1 MGSVS
6 LSSDRS
12 TNMMTKI
19 CRLKGYAWLV
29 ILLSAF
35 LLFYKYVMQV
45 FPSLIVSDLKLQF
58 HLTSAETGFFAGIML
73 YTILVVQ
80 LFSGVLLD
88 RFGVRNLSSLSILIS
103 AFGVILFAVTKVFY
117 VAVIARILMGVGVAF
132 ATVSYL
138 KAASI
143 WFDARRFAFVSSLLA
158 TAAMAGAIFGQAPL
172 AYLFANVGWR
182 DGLVICG
189 GVGIVM
195 AVLYWIIVR
204 DDNPNQISSE
214 EYEKDAKATGKLSVK
229 DILAVF
235 KNPNNWLLT
244 IYSGL
249 AFTSIDAF
257 AGLWGNVYLRT
268 FYEGLDK
275 ESAAFV
281 ISSIFFGMAIGAPC
295 MGKLSEIIDRRL
307 SIMIICNTISSVCLF
322 FALYIHMNYWLL
334 VLSCFLF
341 GFFMSCFMLAFVV
354 GRRVN
359 PIWAVATAVALINSG
374 EPVLG
379 GLFDGLIGK
388 FLDMLEPNVIGMNY
402 KLHSFHLAFIILPIS
417 VLIATFLLFF
427 IKEPKKVLN

>member
-1 MGSVS
+1 MGAVS
-6 LSSDRS
+6 LTNDCS
-12 TNMMTKI
+12 TSMMTKI
-19 CRLKGYAWLV
+19 CKLRGYAWLV

-45 FPSLIVSDLKLQF
+45 FPSLIVGDLKLQF
-58 HLTSAETGFFAGIML
+58 NLTSAETGFFAGIML
-73 YTILVVQ
+73 YTILIVQ
-80 LFSGVLLD
+80 LFSGILLD

-172 AYLFANVGWR
+172 AYLFAHVGWR

-189 GVGIVM
+189 VIGIIM
-195 AVLYWIIVR
+195 AILYWVIVR
-204 DDNPNQISSE
+204 DDNPNQVTE
-214 EYEKDAKATGKLSVK
+214 TENEANTKATGRLSFRDV
-229 DILAVF
+229 LAVF

-244 IYSGL
+244 FYSGL

-268 FYEGLDK
+268 FYDGLDK

-281 ISSIFFGMAIGAPC
+281 ISSIFFGMAIGAPF
-295 MGKLSEIIDRRL
+295 MGKLSELLDRRL
-307 SIMIICNTISSVCLF
+307 SIMIICNTVSALCLF
-322 FALYIHMNYWLL
+322 FALYIHMGYWLL
-334 VLSCFLF
+334 VLFCFLF

-354 GRRVN
+354 GRKVN

-388 FLDMLEPNVIGMNY
+388 FLDVLEPHVVGMNY
-402 KLHSFHLAFIILPIS
+402 SLHSYHLAFIILPVS

-427 IKEPKKVLN
+427 VRESK